1 MRDGPVDA
9 RGASGARPKRT
20 GPSVPGGWDWRR
32 LPGRPTV
39 RSPTRERPLV
49 RVGARTVSRPGTPG
63 KRCAPPR
70 HPPSVMSRRPRRESK
85 SSSPVPVVPSAPPPA
100 DAESAPAGD
109 VVPAAP
115 PVAASPDVIATPKK
129 QKRSGKASVKG
140 DGPAGEPAVI
150 SSSPYADDVAAA
162 GVDSFV
168 PAPAPARDAAG
179 KTKTKGKS
187 KSKAEPKAKAD
198 VSAKAVPSATPG
210 AKAKSGA
217 SVRVD
222 AKAKTDPA
230 VAPKPK
236 TKAQPKAKAAPAAVA
251 AAVPSPS
258 SDIAPAAPATPAWPA
273 PRTPARPSVSPLVA
287 RDGRPVTVVH
297 LAAEVAPIAR
307 TGGLGEVV
315 TSLAAYQQAAGIRAC
330 IVMPLYRQARA
341 KLGQVELEP
350 VGDAWTTH
358 VAYRDEWS
366 RCWKLPEADA
376 TRVLGG
382 HGATGTPELYFL
394 ENGHYFDRAGIYGEQ
409 GRDYQDNHRRWAHFC
424 AAALRALPR
433 IAGDGPVILH
443 AHDWHAALALAY
455 LRGWYANVPWY
466 RDIATVLTVHNA
478 GYQGQYGAG
487 LFGDF
492 GLPTDMWRMDRFEW
506 YGQVNLLKG
515 GLAFADA
522 ATTVSANHATELRT
536 AAGGFGLHA
545 TFLTMGDRFVG
556 IANGIDQ
563 SRWDPA
569 TDPLIPE
576 RYSADDLRGKGTTRR
591 ALQEAL
597 GLPVRADVPIFV
609 MTARLVTQ
617 KGLALIVDT
626 PGLFDL
632 DAQWLF
638 LGAGERRF
646 EEALRG
652 IARARPDKV
661 VVDTNFSDA
670 KEHVLMAAGDVCLMP
685 CQYEPCGLTQM
696 RAQRYGTLPLV
707 RRVGGLADTVDDGV
721 TGFTFDQFDTGAF
734 GRAVRRAVGTF
745 HDSATWHRMMLAA
758 MARDFDWGRS
768 EERYRALYR
777 GVLAAR

>member
-1 MRDGPVDA
+1 
-9 RGASGARPKRT
+9 
-20 GPSVPGGWDWRR
+20 
-32 LPGRPTV
+32 
-39 RSPTRERPLV
+39 
-49 RVGARTVSRPGTPG
+49 
-63 KRCAPPR
+63 
-70 HPPSVMSRRPRRESK
+70 MSRRSRREAK
-85 SSSPVPVVPSAPPPA
+85 PSPSAPAAPPAQPPVADSAPPPPSPPPSA
-100 DAESAPAGD
+100 DSVAIGAVDAAITQAGAAP
-109 VVPAAP
+109 VVPGATPVPGAAAGRGSKGGSKGVRGGRKADVMTSG
-115 PVAASPDVIATPKK
+115 PVAAVDAAAIDEPAPGDVETSAPKPPASVKTQKKDSDKPATKHKKGSEKGDVTDVTPVIATAAKPAKNAKPANAGKPAKPAKADKK
-129 QKRSGKASVKG
+129 TKA
-140 DGPAGEPAVI
+140 I
-150 SSSPYADDVAAA
+150 AD
-162 GVDSFV
+162 
-168 PAPAPARDAAG
+168 APAPAARA
-179 KTKTKGKS
+179 
-187 KSKAEPKAKAD
+187 
-198 VSAKAVPSATPG
+198 
-210 AKAKSGA
+210 
-217 SVRVD
+217 RR
-222 AKAKTDPA
+222 
-230 VAPKPK
+230 
-236 TKAQPKAKAAPAAVA
+236 KAAPATTPTPPAAVA
-251 AAVPSPS
+251 PPVPTPS
-258 SDIAPAAPATPAWPA
+258 SGTSPAAPATPTRPA
-273 PRTPARPSVSPLVA
+273 PRTSLRPPVSPLVA
-287 RDGRPVTVVH
+287 RDGRPVTVIH

-341 KLGQVELEP
+341 KLGQVDLEP
-350 VGDAWTTH
+350 VGDPWTTH

-366 RCWKLPEADA
+366 RCWKLPDADA
-376 TRVLGG
+376 ARVLGG

-455 LRGWYANVPWY
+455 LRSWYATVPWY

-478 GYQGQYGAG
+478 GYQGHYGAAM
-487 LFGDF
+487 LGDF
-492 GLPTDMWRMDRFEW
+492 GLGPDMWRMDRFEW

-545 TFLTMGDRFVG
+545 TFLAMGDRFVG

-576 RYSADDLRGKGTTRR
+576 RFAADDLRGKGASRR

-638 LGAGERRF
+638 LGAGEKRF
-646 EEALRG
+646 EDALRA
-652 IARARPDKV
+652 IARARPDRV

-721 TGFTFDQFDTGAF
+721 TGFTFERFDTGDFA
-734 GRAVRRAVGTF
+734 RAVRRAVGTF